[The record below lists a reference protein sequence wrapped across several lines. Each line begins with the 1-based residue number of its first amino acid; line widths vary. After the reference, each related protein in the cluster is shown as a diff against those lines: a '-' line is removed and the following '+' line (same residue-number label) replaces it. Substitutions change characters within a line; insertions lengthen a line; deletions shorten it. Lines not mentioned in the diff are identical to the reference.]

1 MVIWILNYHGTR
13 HLKSEPFNYPTNLH
27 DLNTELVRY
36 SDPHCIWMTLKK
48 ALMLGSFWPR
58 LDFYQL
64 CQPNQ
69 ESLSFRL
76 IKIVNGSSDQS
87 LKFWYSNHL
96 NTGLVWYSNGRFVNS
111 CQMVWYSNGNLK
123 TGLKKPVYG
132 PKCTIFEWLPSH
144 VTLLFDYQT
153 PSLSGIQINS
163 ISGVWYSDGYCIF
176 HFDSLTQTHC

>member
-1 MVIWILNYHGTR
+1 MVIWILNYQGTR
-13 HLKSEPFNYPTNLH
+13 HLNSEPFNYPTNLH

-96 NTGLVWYSNGRFVNS
+96 NTGLVWYSNGRFVS
-111 CQMVWYSNGNLK
+111 ACQMVRFSNGGLK
-123 TGLKKPVYG
+123 TRLKKPVNG
-132 PKCTIFEWLPSH
+132 PKYYSNGPRSH
-144 VTLLFDYQT
+144 VTLPFEYQT
-153 PSLSGIQINS
+153 PILSSIQMNLVFRCLV
-163 ISGVWYSDGYCIF
+163 VWC
-176 HFDSLTQTHC
+176 LL